1 MSTPGEPSN
10 VEERRVFALYFLAQ
24 AAVGLF
30 FWFVVTGS
38 DEGRRL
44 FELVP
49 GHPRVTDAFL
59 WADLLAVATSL
70 GCAWGLSIGAHWVMP
85 LVAFT
90 TGCIVYPTVYLLAWV
105 STSAGGRH
113 CLLIMVPPSVIGI
126 WITHRLW
133 RSG

>member
-1 MSTPGEPSN
+1 MADAAPTSEHRT
-10 VEERRVFALYFLAQ
+10 FAVYFLAQ

-44 FELVP
+44 FDLMP

-70 GCAWGLSIGAHWVMP
+70 GCAWALSSGARWAVP

-90 TGCIVYPTVYLLAWV
+90 TGCIVYPTIYLIAWAPV
-105 STSAGGRH
+105 SSGGAH
-113 CLLIMVPPSVIGI
+113 CLFIMVPPSLVGI
-126 WITHRLW
+126 WITRRLW
-133 RSG
+133 RTG